1 MTTVRV
7 VIRMTVSVVDTAFH
21 VIDLETRLPFHF
33 GTVEVTAIPKVF
45 LRVDVA
51 VDGVRRD
58 GVAMGGLIPGWF
70 YKDPEMAVET
80 GYRNMVEVFQAAAT
94 AARDLEP
101 EPTAFAFWRSLSA
114 RQRAWAAGTDHPP
127 LLWTYGVS
135 LVEQA
140 LVDAVCR
147 AKEIPFARAV
157 REGLLGIDLGAVY
170 DELAPYEPA
179 DLLPTEPKRSVA
191 VRHTVGLDDPL
202 TEADVTDERPDDG
215 LPLTLADY
223 VREDGVDHFKIKLS
237 ADRRRDAN
245 RLARI
250 ADTLATLG
258 VGDYLCTVDANE
270 GYDTASAF
278 RRQWE
283 AHATNP
289 ALADLFDHLAYVE
302 QPLPRDEAFTPETRS
317 VFSAWEDAP
326 PIVVDESDG
335 AIDDA
340 GTALTYGYAGTSH
353 KNCKG
358 VFKGIVNACLIAHR
372 DRTDDDRSYVISA
385 EDLTTVGPVELL
397 QDLAVVATIGVD
409 HVERNG
415 HHYFPGL
422 RAFPARVQEAVL
434 DGHGDLYRRTDDGFP
449 TLDIDDGVLDL
460 GTTVDAPFGVARV
473 PDVSQ
478 FTPLSEW
485 VDDLDQ

>member
-1 MTTVRV
+1 
-7 VIRMTVSVVDTAFH
+7 MTVSVADTAFH

-33 GTVEVTAIPKVF
+33 GSVEVTAIPKVF
-45 LRVDVA
+45 LRLEA
-51 VDGVRRD
+51 TVDGTAQE

-70 YKDPEMAVET
+70 YKDPGMAVET
-80 GYRNMVEVFQAAAT
+80 GYRNMIDVFQAAAT
-94 AARDLEP
+94 LAQDVAP
-101 EPTAFAFWRSLSA
+101 EPTAFAFWRALSA

-127 LLWTYGVS
+127 LLSTYGVS

-147 AKEIPFARAV
+147 ARGVPFARAV

-202 TEADVTDERPDDG
+202 TEADVASERPDDG

-258 VGDYLCTVDANE
+258 VDDYLCTVDANE

-302 QPLPRDEAFTPETRS
+302 QPLPRDEAFTAETRS

-372 DRTDDDRSYVISA
+372 NRTDDDRAYVVSA

-397 QDLAVVATIGVD
+397 QDLAVAATIGVD

-415 HHYFPGL
+415 HHYFCGL
-422 RAFPARVQEAVL
+422 RDFPEGVQEAVL
-434 DGHGDLYRRTDDGFP
+434 RTHGDLYRRTDAGFP
-449 TLDIDDGVLDL
+449 TLAVDDGSIEL
-460 GTTVDAPFGVARV
+460 GTTVDAPFGVARP
-473 PDVSQ
+473 PDTGR
-478 FTPLSEW
+478 FTPLNEW
-485 VDDLDQ
+485 VSDLDD